1 MNKYEKGK
9 IYKIVNDDMPDKVY
23 YGSTIRKLNH
33 RFCGHN
39 KSYNYCM
46 SKILFEKGEP
56 RIELVEDYP
65 CSSKIE
71 LEKRERWYIENNECI
86 NRKIPGR
93 TQKEWNDA
101 NKEWKSN
108 WYLEN
113 RERRLIEN
121 GKKYLK
127 NKEEIKAKNSEY
139 YHNNKDLISEKRKIR
154 ITCECGSTFRKTDK
168 IQHEKSIKHKNFISS
183 LGH

>member
-65 CSSKIE
+65 CSNKRE
-71 LEKRERWYIENNECI
+71 LEKRERFYIENNECVNKHI
-86 NRKIPGR
+86 PTRSRKEYREKPENKKR
-93 TQKEWNDA
+93 QKEYWA
-101 NKEWKSN
+101 VPENK
-108 WYLEN
+108 N
-113 RERRLIEN
+113 RQKEYERKRLSF
-121 GKKYLK
+121 K
-127 NKEEIKAKNSEY
+127 
-139 YHNNKDLISEKRKIR
+139 
-154 ITCECGSTFRKTDK
+154 ITCECGSIISKKHIARHK
-168 IQHEKSIKHKNFISS
+168 KSIKHKNFISS